1 MQIQP
6 PNAEESIAGIRY
18 GVLIFSFLGAAVSLS
33 YAKELTRPQA
43 VTAVLTGTAVAVMA
57 TPMALHYLDLPASL
71 ERAVAFFAGLAA
83 MRAVPVFFTLI
94 DRLRDIKLPWLSDP
108 KE

>member
-1 MQIQP
+1 MPLQP
-6 PNAEESIAGIRY
+6 PTAEESLAGIKY
-18 GVLIFSFLGAAVSLS
+18 GTLIFAFLGAAVSLS

-83 MRAVPVFFTLI
+83 MRAVPVLFDLI

>member
-1 MQIQP
+1 MPVQP
-6 PNAEESIAGIRY
+6 PNAEDSIAGIKY
-18 GVLIFSFLGAAVSLS
+18 GVLVFSFLGAAVSLS
-33 YAKELTRPQA
+33 YAKELTRAQA

-57 TPMALHYLDLPASL
+57 TPVALHYLDWPISL

-83 MRAVPVFFTLI
+83 MRAVPVLFALI